1 MESKKRSKSRI
12 PIQTNI
18 QEFNKNVKIN
28 KDTILLLVL
37 YLGICHQKSLIMANS
52 FGLHEPVI
60 SKTSKLHESILKI
73 RYLMED

>member
-18 QEFNKNVKIN
+18 QEFDKNEKIN
-28 KDTILLLVL
+28 KDTKLLLVL
-37 YLGICHQKSLIMANS
+37 YLEICHQKSLTMANS

-60 SKTSKLHESILKI
+60 SKTSKLQESMLKT
-73 RYLMED
+73 RYLIEV